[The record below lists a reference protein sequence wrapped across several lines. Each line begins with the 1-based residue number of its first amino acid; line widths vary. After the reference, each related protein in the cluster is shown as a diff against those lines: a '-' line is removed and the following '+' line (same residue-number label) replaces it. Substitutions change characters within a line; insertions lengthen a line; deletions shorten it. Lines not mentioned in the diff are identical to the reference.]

1 MEQKWQSFSIY
12 KKGLL
17 ILLLAIVGY
26 NVVVNMH
33 IFTGIL
39 GRFFNVLAPFTIGI
53 AIAYFLSRPIVKFS
67 GLYEKSKLQFVQKK
81 AHALAVI
88 SVFLLLILAVTIIV
102 IYISPIIGNNV
113 GDLVSNVDTYYADV
127 MAWVNNIESNH
138 FLYSFLPE
146 PYEGYPITSTQLLNL
161 IPAGTGE
168 GEVDVVSLITN
179 GLMAIGANI
188 MNVTTG
194 IINFGMGLIIA
205 LYLSIYKT
213 SVLAL
218 VNRIANA
225 LMAPKTVTFIQS
237 YLRKSNDVFYKFI
250 AAQSLDALIL
260 GTLATILLGVILRV
274 EYAVTFGL
282 LLGIFN
288 MIPFF
293 GSIIATIIV
302 VIVTFF
308 TGGAQQALITFG
320 ALLALQQLDA
330 QFINPKI
337 TGDSIGVNPLVIITA
352 ILIGGAYLGV
362 IGMFIGVPVAGIL
375 KIFLEDFLTYREK
388 KRGKPLSETKSSP
401 AQV

>member
-1 MEQKWQSFSIY
+1 MEQKWQGFSIY
-12 KKGLL
+12 KKGFLL
-17 ILLLAIVGY
+17 LLLAVVGY

-39 GRFFNVLAPFTIGI
+39 RRFFTIVSPFIIGI
-53 AIAYFLSRPIVKFS
+53 AIVYLLSRPIVKIAGF
-67 GLYEKSKLQFVQKK
+67 YEKSRFRFVKKK
-81 AHALAVI
+81 AHVLAVI
-88 SVFLLLILAVTIIV
+88 TIFFLLILVVTIIA
-102 IYISPIIGNNV
+102 IYITPIITDNV
-113 GDLVSNVDTYYADV
+113 GDLIGNVDTYYAEA
-127 MAWVNNIESNH
+127 MAWINSIEPSH
-138 FLYSFLPE
+138 FLYSFLPN
-146 PYEGYPITSTQLLNL
+146 GNGITSTELLNM
-161 IPAGTGE
+161 IPSGTGDQ
-168 GEVDVVSLITN
+168 DVIGFITISLMTVV
-179 GLMAIGANI
+179 ANI

-205 LYLSIYKT
+205 LYLSIYKK

-218 VNRIANA
+218 VNRIADA
-225 LMAPKTVTFIQS
+225 LLKPRTVTFIKE
-237 YLRKSNDVFYKFI
+237 YIHKSNDVFYKFI
-250 AAQSLDALIL
+250 AAQSLDAVIL

-274 EYAVTFGL
+274 EYAVTFGI

-308 TGGAQQALITFG
+308 TGGMQQAFITFG

-337 TGDSIGVNPLVIITA
+337 TGDSLGMNPLVIVTA

-362 IGMFIGVPVAGIL
+362 LGMFIGVPVAGIL
-375 KIFLEDFLTYREK
+375 KIFLEDFLVYREK
-388 KRGKPLSETKSSP
+388 KLGTNFE
-401 AQV
+401 